1 MLVCFAGLFG
11 VGAWSTTAEEI
22 DMAAR
27 RPIAGSGDLFDVD
40 VAAAGCGVQPM
51 FNKVDKT
58 TESVPRK
65 LLCQRLTVIPTAMGR
80 GNRWRMPYDEVND
93 AITMC

>member
-27 RPIAGSGDLFDVD
+27 RPIAGSSDLFDVD
-40 VAAAGCGVQPM
+40 VAAAGCGVRPM
-51 FNKVDKT
+51 FNEVDKT

-65 LLCQRLTVIPTAMGR
+65 LL
-80 GNRWRMPYDEVND
+80 
-93 AITMC
+93 

>member
-11 VGAWSTTAEEI
+11 VGAWSNTAEEI

-27 RPIAGSGDLFDVD
+27 RPIAGSGDLLFDVD
-40 VAAAGCGVQPM
+40 VAAAGCGVRPM
-51 FNKVDKT
+51 FNEVVKT

-65 LLCQRLTVIPTAMGR
+65 LL
-80 GNRWRMPYDEVND
+80 
-93 AITMC
+93 